1 MSKKKMIFL
10 EQWFDSLMG
19 DELAGIG
26 EKEMGAILYA
36 AAAYCFKGEK
46 IDIGVVFGE
55 EYGNLNGVMSGLY
68 PQIDNIVGYVAGGAV
83 GGRVKYGADEVYDLL
98 KQGKSVKE
106 VAEVLGMEPAKSRSL
121 YSNPGYK
128 KFKQEQKEMFA
139 KFSSES

>member
-19 DELAGIG
+19 NELAGIG

-36 AAAYCFKGEK
+36 TAAYCFRGEK
-46 IDIGVVFGE
+46 IDIGAVFGE
-55 EYGNLNGVMSGLY
+55 EYGALNGVMGSLY
-68 PQIDNIVGYVAGGAV
+68 PQIDNIAGYVPGGTV
-83 GGRVKYGADEVYDLL
+83 GGHIKYGEDEVYNLL

-106 VAEVLGMEPAKSRSL
+106 VAECLGMDPAKSRSL

-128 KFKQEQKEMFA
+128 RFKKEQKEMLA
-139 KFSSES
+139 KFSS